1 MFDLITVAVP
11 DFKPK
16 MVHVDF
22 ELAITNALKN
32 YFPNTIIYR
41 CYYHL
46 TQSLWKKAKMIDGRA
61 RAKTVKSK
69 ILRRLVGLCCIL
81 PLLPIDMVSKG
92 WSYINEEYHE
102 INDKKV
108 NTFIKYFANFYLKE
122 KNIKE
127 WCVYNRRHR
136 TNNVSESWNAGIHK
150 KVNKNYVTIAKV
162 MTKIYLTP
170 KSKLNDSRDTHYKLR
185 DNQILQAQ
193 MQLIHEEIS
202 VGHFLEKLR

>member
-1 MFDLITVAVP
+1 MYILLPNKTEKIYRVMFDLITVAVP

-46 TQSLWKKAKMIDGRA
+46 TQSLWKKAKMIDGCA

-108 NTFIKYFANFYLKE
+108 NTFIKGEF
-122 KNIKE
+122 
-127 WCVYNRRHR
+127 
-136 TNNVSESWNAGIHK
+136 
-150 KVNKNYVTIAKV
+150 
-162 MTKIYLTP
+162 LTAP
-170 KSKLNDSRDTHYKLR
+170 LFRILSKLNFSSNNLLHIK
-185 DNQILQAQ
+185 
-193 MQLIHEEIS
+193 
-202 VGHFLEKLR
+202 